1 MTVRVCLS
9 VAIALF
15 TSAWFAPL
23 ALAGGAPVITGL
35 IGNNAP
41 TAGGSQLTI
50 EGLNLVDSTGIV
62 TVLIGGGAAP
72 IESAG
77 EEAIVVTVPEGQG
90 ANLDVRVFVG
100 IQLAISPEPFSY
112 APPSIFD
119 ALPRFAPEGAEVFF
133 TVAGDNFG
141 VAPEVTAGG
150 LPVTLV
156 VQNHDV
162 LGFYRPEGLEVGTY
176 SIVIDVGG
184 QTVSTPFEVTSADP
198 VEVGAVFPSVWP
210 ASGGIEVDIF
220 GTGFATDAQ
229 IIFDGAPA
237 PTTFLSPERL
247 TAIAPAGVGAGL
259 PVRVQTRNR
268 SSTLAGAYSYARPV
282 IQGFGLAG
290 DGQVDLTG
298 TGFGSAPLVTVDG
311 LAAPVIDVGADTL
324 RADIPEGVGGLVG
337 IVVTAGGQSS
347 DAVFLDLG
355 ATGCA
360 DLNGDGVVN
369 AADLSALIAAWGP
382 CP

>member
-1 MTVRVCLS
+1 MTVRAC
-9 VAIALF
+9 VAAVMALF
-15 TSAWFAPL
+15 STVFCAPP
-23 ALAGGAPVITGL
+23 AMAGGAPVITGL
-35 IGNNAP
+35 VGNNAP
-41 TAGGSQLTI
+41 TEGGSQLTI

-62 TVLIGGGAAP
+62 TVLIGGEAAP
-72 IESAG
+72 IESTG

-90 ANLDVRVFVG
+90 ANLDVGVFVG
-100 IQLAISPEPFSY
+100 IQVAISPEPFSY

-119 ALPRFAPEGAEVFF
+119 ALPRFAPEGEEVFF

-156 VQNHDV
+156 IQNHDV

-176 SIVIDVGG
+176 SIVINVGG

-210 ASGGIEVDIF
+210 ATGGIEVEVF
-220 GTGFATDAQ
+220 GAGFAMDAQ
-229 IIFDGAPA
+229 VFFDGVAA

-247 TAIAPAGVGAGL
+247 RAIAPEGVGASL
-259 PVRVQTRNR
+259 PARVQSQGQ

-282 IQGFGLAG
+282 IQGLGANGLG
-290 DGQVDLTG
+290 EIDVVG
-298 TGFGSAPLVTVDG
+298 TGFGPNPLVTIDS
-311 LAAPVIDVGADTL
+311 LPAPVILAVGDTL
-324 RADIPEGVGGLVG
+324 QVEIPEGVSGRAGV
-337 IVVTAGGQSS
+337 VVTAGGQSS